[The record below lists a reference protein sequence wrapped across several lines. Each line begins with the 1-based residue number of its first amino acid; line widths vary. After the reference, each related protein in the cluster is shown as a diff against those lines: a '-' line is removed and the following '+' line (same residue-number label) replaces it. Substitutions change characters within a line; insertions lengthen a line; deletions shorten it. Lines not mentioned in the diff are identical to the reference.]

1 MIETI
6 YTDFT
11 TKLLPKIAEG
21 LTITKDYFM
30 DLFGRYAKFLF
41 IRDLTYTIL
50 CLLAIVVLGIIAYKL
65 IRKAISDRGWN
76 GAEMSIVFLFI
87 PIGFAIAGFIQYGTY
102 TIQDAYVPEIR
113 IYQEIKGYISP
124 TQH

>member
-41 IRDLTYTIL
+41 IRDLTYTTL
-50 CLLAIVVLGIIAYKL
+50 CLLVIIVLGIIAYKL
-65 IRKAISDRGWN
+65 IRKAISDGGWG
-76 GAEMSIVFLFI
+76 GAEMAIVFLFI
-87 PIGFAIAGFIQYGTY
+87 PIGFAIAGFIHYGTY
-102 TIQDAYVPEIR
+102 TIQYAYVPEIR
-113 IYQEIKGYISP
+113 IYQEIKGYINP
-124 TQH
+124 VQH